1 MDGTGGQIDGQVEQ
15 HVEPEVQQQLQQ
27 LTKFDDE
34 ITALLFKAGMY
45 INEMTSL
52 VAQNP
57 DRLKDK
63 TIFGADGLIS
73 EDGKGIIG
81 NAKEPKDEEEK
92 MKETSY
98 DRFLLK
104 LKNCLMNLGELENL
118 SKNKQ
123 SDKLEL
129 YLINMKETLKKLK
142 MDKEEEFNNMNIVK
156 CEGTKTREQCQAD
169 LDKAKEDLEVFR
181 KAIEDAL
188 KTQQTDIEGMGKKGE
203 KVMELQKMIEDGK
216 KEFTDN
222 ADNITDAQVKAI
234 MEKVDAISGE
244 GDSIDADDIANL
256 KSNLNQLLE
265 DIKKKEEQKRTMDA
279 LEGKVSDL
287 EAQQAAL
294 TQQALQE
301 ENDARLAE
309 AQGEKEEEQ
318 GAGVVEGTNVPV
330 EEPLVVPPVNEG
342 EENGADESKDAE
354 NPVENTVVGES
365 GDGQVGSEEGTNLP
379 VKAVAV
385 QNDDT
390 TGVDEGGKEEESGDD
405 QTVLSENAPVVAS
418 GETTGD
424 TEGTHETTGKNQ
436 GGENEGGQDGNI
448 LSLKKHTEGLDNA
461 GKSVQNEPD
470 LEEQAFQ
477 QELAMAGNQGDE
489 ETAVKKAAREIDE
502 KVREGGLAVPSP
514 EDGQKPEDGKDCL
527 TPPCPSSSGVILPKP
542 PGDGQK
548 VSEPVKAGD
557 TVETVP
563 PLEGSKENPITA
575 QTTKEEEMLNKVGCR
590 KIKQQKKKK
599 RKSKKKRIRKSKNKI
614 KKKSRRKSKKK
625 RN

>member
-330 EEPLVVPPVNEG
+330 EEPLVVPPVNDG
-342 EENGADESKDAE
+342 EDVTEQDETA
-354 NPVENTVVGES
+354 PVVNSGEGES

-405 QTVLSENAPVVAS
+405 QTVLSENAHVVAS

-436 GGENEGGQDGNI
+436 GGENEGGKED
-448 LSLKKHTEGLDNA
+448 
-461 GKSVQNEPD
+461 EPA
-470 LEEQAFQ
+470 LVEEQGPPGGK
-477 QELAMAGNQGDE
+477 ED
-489 ETAVKKAAREIDE
+489 ETALV
-502 KVREGGLAVPSP
+502 VPS
-514 EDGQKPEDGKDCL
+514 
-527 TPPCPSSSGVILPKP
+527 
-542 PGDGQK
+542 GDGQETENVEGQGAPGVVNEPPIVEGQRETSIEK
-548 VSEPVKAGD
+548 NMAESMEGYVDPEEAVKEQELREQLATASGQGVSVKTEVKKIEAGNTGPVAPDPTTLKNEPSTPSTSKTGLGPIENVA
-557 TVETVP
+557 P
-563 PLEGSKENPITA
+563 PKSAKG
-575 QTTKEEEMLNKVGCR
+575 GR
-590 KIKQQKKKK
+590 KRKQPKKKK
-599 RKSKKKRIRKSKNKI
+599 RKSKKKSRRKSKNKR